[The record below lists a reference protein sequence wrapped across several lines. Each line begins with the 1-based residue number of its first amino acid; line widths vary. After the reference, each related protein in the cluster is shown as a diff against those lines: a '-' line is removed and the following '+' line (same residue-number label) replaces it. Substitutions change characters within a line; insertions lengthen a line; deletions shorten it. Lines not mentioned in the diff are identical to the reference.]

1 MGPSAYPLPVR
12 VLALDTSTEVGSV
25 AVLVD
30 GAVAAEAHAL
40 VRARHGETWS
50 VLVEQVLAWA
60 RLSARDL
67 DLIGVGIGPGSFTG
81 TRVGVAAA
89 KGLAISIGCPLAGVV
104 SLRALARGAPGDR
117 IACVVDA
124 HKGEVYA
131 AAYEREGARLIE
143 RIAPFHA
150 TPEVASARLR
160 DVASIAVGSGLRRYP
175 ELGLPELGL
184 CCAEPIFD
192 VPRGGLIALE
202 ALERWR
208 GERNDERATL
218 EPLYVRPSDAVLPER
233 PLEDV
238 GSDR

>member
-1 MGPSAYPLPVR
+1 MR

-30 GAVAAEAHAL
+30 GLVAAEAHAL

-117 IACVVDA
+117 IACVADA

-175 ELGLPELGL
+175 ELGLR
-184 CCAEPIFD
+184 CAEPIFD

-202 ALERWR
+202 ALERWK
-208 GERNDERATL
+208 GEGLDERATL

-233 PLEDV
+233 PLGDV